1 MWYNLNKAIGIVK
14 KRLIEYEFK
23 PLKRQN
29 NKNLIKPR
37 LTRSSIVFSYQYI
50 MASQQRDLIDL
61 EKKLLEKEERI
72 EKEKQSLERQK
83 EEILSLKKEYR
94 EKLSKTTSLTLEEA
108 KKELLAQVEDKEAQ
122 EVARIIRE
130 SEEEAKRT
138 ADKKAQEILIDSMR
152 HGALNYIAEF
162 TLSTVKIPDEDIK
175 GRIIGKEGRNIRAF
189 EQATGVDV
197 DLDEEGVIRLSSFD
211 QVRRE
216 IARRSLDKLIKDTRI
231 QPFRIE
237 EIVEQTR
244 KEVEKIMFEEGEKL
258 AHEVG
263 VFNLQKDLLSILG
276 RFKFRTSYGQNLIV
290 HTLEETKMG
299 IHLAHETGA
308 NVNVVRLGCL
318 FHDIG
323 KVVEG
328 DGSHVKLGGDLLK
341 RFNIPEPVINCV
353 LEHHEDKPFSSIE
366 SVIVYIADA
375 ISGARPGARYED
387 VEEYAKRIKGMEEI
401 AKKYEGVQDAY
412 AFEAG
417 RELRVIIDPG
427 RLDDAQTTIV
437 AQKIREEVS
446 RSMAVPGE
454 VKVTAIREF
463 RAVSSVSDFQS

>member
-1 MWYNLNKAIGIVK
+1 
-14 KRLIEYEFK
+14 
-23 PLKRQN
+23 
-29 NKNLIKPR
+29 
-37 LTRSSIVFSYQYI
+37 
-50 MASQQRDLIDL
+50 MAAQPKDLLDL

-83 EEILSLKKEYR
+83 EEISSLKKEYR

-108 KKELLAQVEDKEAQ
+108 KKELFAQVEDKEAQ

-130 SEEEAKRT
+130 AEEEAKRT

-237 EIVEQTR
+237 EIVEQTK

-263 VFNLQKDLLSILG
+263 VFNISRELLSILG

-299 IHLAHETGA
+299 IHLAHEVGA

-328 DGSHVKLGGDLLK
+328 EGSHVKLGGDLLK

-387 VEEYAKRIKGMEEI
+387 VEEYAKRIKDMEEI

-417 RELRVIIDPG
+417 RELRVVIDPG

-446 RSMAVPGE
+446 RSLAVPGE

-463 RAVSSVSDFQS
+463 RAISSVSDFQS